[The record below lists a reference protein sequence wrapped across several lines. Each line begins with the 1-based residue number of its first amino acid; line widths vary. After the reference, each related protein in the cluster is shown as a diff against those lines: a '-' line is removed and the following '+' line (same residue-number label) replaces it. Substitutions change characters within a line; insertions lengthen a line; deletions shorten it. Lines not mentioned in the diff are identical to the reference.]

1 MQTWR
6 DLVEPVTNMKV
17 VCQVFIGGL
26 YFTDSPGYLLMSDAH
41 GMSYYFTVSFNL
53 EVAAALTFVPFTEE
67 DFIMSDG
74 ISGNV

>member
-1 MQTWR
+1 
-6 DLVEPVTNMKV
+6 
-17 VCQVFIGGL
+17 
-26 YFTDSPGYLLMSDAH
+26 MSDAH